1 MKRGHEL
8 QCDDA
13 RLLKIIT
20 VSARGLKY
28 DVRKEGYAGR
38 AALASHPANAVD
50 AKIMVAL

>member
-13 RLLKIIT
+13 LLLKIIT

-38 AALASHPANAVD
+38 AALASHPAKLVD
-50 AKIMVAL
+50 GIVMVAV